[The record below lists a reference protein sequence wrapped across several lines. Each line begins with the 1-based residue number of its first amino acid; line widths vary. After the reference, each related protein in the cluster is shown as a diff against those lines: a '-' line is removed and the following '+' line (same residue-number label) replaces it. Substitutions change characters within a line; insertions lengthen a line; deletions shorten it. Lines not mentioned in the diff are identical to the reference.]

1 MPDFRREPEWDQQA
15 DRHTWL
21 TDPVLTVR
29 QLSRFGYTARKAP
42 TRIDNALVFVK
53 GKGGYDTFMP
63 PRRPSRAEVATGRYT
78 AVYEVDTGIHQLSQE
93 LGLPS
98 DNDAFEFGA
107 SAAITWQV
115 VAPARFVTSGERDVP
130 TLLTRRL
137 RQLVR
142 PVTRRHPIENSPVAE
157 RAVQDTLDTDDPLG
171 AAAIG
176 LRVTCDVHLRLDDAA
191 LSHHQELRA
200 LRYADEQLTP
210 AHILRMREDRMQ
222 TERALE
228 QGRQQHELVMQQ
240 QNLVHE
246 HALLQGAHQVELH
259 EIEKKKID
267 FYRYHLQQGGVAAWA
282 FHLAQHPEDSRLVME
297 HLRQDQLI
305 LIKSQMEV
313 ATEII
318 KGDAAEEY
326 ELEEP
331 KRLALQT
338 LNTILN
344 QQLPGATDWP
354 AQVPS
359 PVPGP
364 DVPPPPAQPPHV
376 PPGPGAYGNP
386 AYGKTAAYAPPEYG
400 TAPYGGL
407 SADTSPPGPASMP
420 APDATASK
428 ESTTAAYSADPED
441 TPPAPH

>member
-1 MPDFRREPEWDQQA
+1 MTDFRREPEWDQQA

-29 QLSRFGYTARKAP
+29 QLSRFGYTARKTA

-53 GKGGYDTFMP
+53 SKGGYDTYLP
-63 PRRPSRAEVATGRYT
+63 PRRPSRGEIAAGRYT
-78 AVYEVDTGIHQLSQE
+78 AVYEVDTGIHQLSLE
-93 LGLPS
+93 LALPS
-98 DNDAFEFGA
+98 DNDAFEFAA
-107 SAAITWQV
+107 SAAVTWQV
-115 VAPARFVTSGERDVP
+115 ADPAAFVASGERDVP
-130 TLLTRRL
+130 SLLTRRL

-142 PVTRRHPIENSPVAE
+142 PVTRRHPVENSPTAE
-157 RAVQDTLDTDDPLG
+157 RAVQNALHTGDPLG
-171 AAAIG
+171 AAAVG

-191 LSHHQELRA
+191 ISHHQELRA

-210 AHILRMREDRMQ
+210 AHALRMREDRL
-222 TERALE
+222 EADRSLE
-228 QGRQQHELVMQQ
+228 QGRHQHALVMQQ

-246 HALLQGAHQVELH
+246 HALLQGAQQIELH
-259 EIEKKKID
+259 EIEKKKIA
-267 FYRYHLQQGGVAAWA
+267 FYQYHLQQGGVAAWA

-305 LIKSQMEV
+305 LIKSQLEV

-318 KGDAAEEY
+318 KGDVAEEY
-326 ELEEP
+326 EMEEP

-338 LNTILN
+338 LNAILT
-344 QQLPGATDWP
+344 QQLPGAIDGP
-354 AQVPS
+354 AQVPP

-364 DVPPPPAQPPHV
+364 DVPAPPAQPPHV
-376 PPGPGAYGNP
+376 PAGPTQENP
-386 AYGKTAAYAPPEYG
+386 AYQKTATYAPPGYG

-407 SADTSPPGPASMP
+407 PAKASPPQPTTTSAADTLALHEHAA
-420 APDATASK
+420 AP
-428 ESTTAAYSADPED
+428 SAGPED